1 MDRCEELGA
10 AYGMNPL
17 AVLRLPWVKV
27 EELWRSYEKRR
38 RRTMKYEAS
47 LQGADLS
54 NSPPGAADHLA
65 KFDAQRAR
73 VSNAEFE
80 APTERLFEQMP
91 DRGTNV
97 GELPENDVNKL
108 KMLFPTGV
116 EIHRVQ

>member
-10 AYGMNPL
+10 AYGMSPL
-17 AVLRLPWVKV
+17 VVLRLPWVKV

-47 LQGADLS
+47 LQGADIS
-54 NSPPGAADHLA
+54 SPPGAADHLA

-73 VSNAEFE
+73 VTGAEFE
-80 APTERLFEQMP
+80 APTERLFDEMP
-91 DRGTNV
+91 DRGV
-97 GELPENDVNKL
+97 DIGEVPENGVNKL
-108 KMLFPTGV
+108 KMLFPTSV